1 MSAARTEGVAR
12 LGKRTKDLTKRLR
25 PGELAIIAHEDIARV
40 AAEAL
45 V

>member
-25 PGELAIIAHEDIARV
+25 PGEIAIEVRV
-40 AAEAL
+40 AGVNPATAL
-45 V
+45 R